1 MSSFPSHSQEP
12 PLNRAPQQESDM
24 WRGILI
30 GLRLLGLPV
39 AILIIAI
46 ALDMFIHALDVSG
59 GFFVQQEIAITT
71 LIVGLVVAIVVY
83 IVAIQS
89 TMKRVEAWQQEGATK
104 TARFALCSLGI
115 TALVVVLPI
124 VLAIVLPQ
132 HPAP

>member
-12 PLNRAPQQESDM
+12 PSNRAHQQESGV

-30 GLRLLGLPV
+30 GLRLLGLLV

-46 ALDMFIHALDVSG
+46 ALDMLIRALDVSG
-59 GFFVQQEIAITT
+59 GFFVQQEIAITA

-83 IVAIQS
+83 IVAIQR

-104 TARFALCSLGI
+104 TAHFALWSLGI
-115 TALVVVLPI
+115 TAVVVVLPI
-124 VLAIVLPQ
+124 ILAIVLPQ

>member
-1 MSSFPSHSQEP
+1 
-12 PLNRAPQQESDM
+12 
-24 WRGILI
+24 
-30 GLRLLGLPV
+30 LLV

-46 ALDMFIHALDVSG
+46 ALDMLIRALDVSG

-71 LIVGLVVAIVVY
+71 LIIGLVVAIVLY
-83 IVAIQS
+83 IVAIQR
-89 TMKRVEAWQQEGATK
+89 TMKRVEVWQQEGATK
-104 TARFALCSLGI
+104 TARFALWSLGI

>member
-12 PLNRAPQQESDM
+12 TSNRAPQQESGV

-30 GLRLLGLPV
+30 GLRLLGLLV

-46 ALDMFIHALDVSG
+46 ALNMLIRALDVSG

-83 IVAIQS
+83 IVAIQR

-104 TARFALCSLGI
+104 TARFALWSLGI

-132 HPAP
+132 SPAP